1 MKQILKA
8 IERDEL
14 FGMVECDIHVPLQW
28 MKKKTQIQH
37 IYLLII

>member
-28 MKKKTQIQH
+28 MKKKPKYNTFTFG
-37 IYLLII
+37 LF

>member
-28 MKKKTQIQH
+28 MKNTKYNTFTF
-37 IYLLII
+37 

>member
-14 FGMVECDIHVPLQW
+14 FGMVECDIYVPLQW
-28 MKKKTQIQH
+28 MKKKPKYNTFTF
-37 IYLLII
+37 